1 MSYITSGIKSIN
13 RYYNANMNDSSKQE
27 CIDYLLGEQEEKSN
41 SNQYFEDNIVSG
53 VLDQTKYCTYEEF
66 GAYIVTWNC
75 NMVNP

>member
-27 CIDYLLGEQEEKSN
+27 CIDYLLGEQEEQSN

-53 VLDQTKYCTYEEF
+53 VLD
-66 GAYIVTWNC
+66 
-75 NMVNP
+75 